1 MKTGA
6 IEKIK
11 HLMGLEG
18 DYDEEQEYEQEDYL
32 MEEEM
37 GQQEELRRTNGKV
50 VSLHTNMNMKI
61 VVREPLNYEEAP
73 EIVNDLRARKTVVMN
88 LEELERETKNQIFD
102 FINGAIYSLDG
113 NIQKVTKD
121 IFVLAPKNVEID
133 GLKEDLKNKGI
144 YHWER

>member
-6 IEKIK
+6 LEKIK
-11 HLMGLEG
+11 HLMGLDESEFEE
-18 DYDEEQEYEQEDYL
+18 DYEYEDENFYESLDEQEET
-32 MEEEM
+32 
-37 GQQEELRRTNGKV
+37 RKTNGKV
-50 VSLHTNMNMKI
+50 VSLHTNVNMKI

-73 EIVNDLRARKTVVMN
+73 EMVNDLRSRKTVVMN

-102 FINGAIYSLDG
+102 FMNGAIYSLDG
-113 NIQKVTKD
+113 SIQKVTKD
-121 IFVLAPKNVEID
+121 IFVLAPKSVEID